1 VQEPGRHEELVAA
14 CVGGVDLLVVHDA
27 DLHLIERHR
36 VVHEPDERHH
46 DPLQPGRLRRIDA
59 AGGGRPFAPA

>member
-1 VQEPGRHEELVAA
+1 
-14 CVGGVDLLVVHDA
+14 
-27 DLHLIERHR
+27 